1 MGWCDIICL
10 GWQRWKGLCFHL
22 LSVLGLLEFFRSGR
36 IPSLK
41 ILSLCEEKGVPPSI
55 IYLDS
60 SHLSSLAFLFLV
72 WSFRPMLC
80 NTNFMSLMHVY
91 PHSLKIW
98 RMHSEYMA
106 FYICLFPCRLSYWT
120 HWKTLPLAICNDVKI
135 MIVYKI
141 SLFSNCW
148 PCHYWGYHSFNGS
161 KKLRDKGHVVD
172 FLYPHSYY
180 TLLLILNRILSFTPY
195 WNVGAAVFL
204 YLIVVHKLICI
215 YFWSWKRFIF
225 PK

>member
-60 SHLSSLAFLFLV
+60 SHLSPLAFLFLICYATRIL
-72 WSFRPMLC
+72 WLQC
-80 NTNFMSLMHVY
+80 TCI
-91 PHSLKIW
+91 HSLKIW

-106 FYICLFPCRLSYWT
+106 VYICLFPCRPSYWT

-135 MIVYKI
+135 MIVFLKLLTL
-141 SLFSNCW
+141 SL
-148 PCHYWGYHSFNGS
+148 
-161 KKLRDKGHVVD
+161 LRV
-172 FLYPHSYY
+172 S
-180 TLLLILNRILSFTPY
+180 LI
-195 WNVGAAVFL
+195 
-204 YLIVVHKLICI
+204 
-215 YFWSWKRFIF
+215 
-225 PK
+225 